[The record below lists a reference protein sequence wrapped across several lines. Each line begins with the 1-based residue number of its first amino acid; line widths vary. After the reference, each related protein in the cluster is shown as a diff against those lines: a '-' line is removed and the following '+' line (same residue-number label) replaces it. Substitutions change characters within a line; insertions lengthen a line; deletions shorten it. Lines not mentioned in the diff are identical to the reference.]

1 MTVFFEVP
9 FENIAE
15 AAGLVAD
22 LSRQLSSRR
31 VDLRDVERVEV
42 GIVARGAGANVY
54 LSAGALTA
62 TERAFASP
70 PKFSKVESLPA
81 DVVWILREGEKKF
94 LGRGDVLGQL
104 IPEPAEPL
112 HTQRT
117 SIGIVKLWR
126 DDKGYGVIET
136 ADTAPWDIWGHFAA
150 IEGTGFKTLT
160 VGDRVEVRYHR
171 GNQESYR
178 YVADRIRRL
187 SQDEG
192 SC

>member
-31 VDLRDVERVEV
+31 VDLGDVGRVEV

-70 PKFSKVESLPA
+70 PKVSKVESLPD
-81 DVVWILREGEKKF
+81 DVVWILRDGEKKF

-126 DDKGYGVIET
+126 DDKGYGVIESP
-136 ADTAPWDIWGHFAA
+136 DTAPWDIWGHFAA

-160 VGDRVEVRYHR
+160 VGDRVEVRYR
-171 GNQESYR
+171 RANQESYR